1 MRRLFAAIANRLPLQ
16 FRVLHRQFLLRV
28 VDLEALS
35 IEADIPRFLGQ
46 FAGILI
52 FISLMR
58 AVGALFFPPPP
69 GRAWQV
75 EQGQISN
82 MLLVI
87 GLCSVITWD
96 ATFPDRRDLA
106 VLGPLPIRPRTIL
119 LAKLSATCGLL
130 GIAIVS
136 LNFASSCSW
145 ALVFGG
151 AAGYVGMARFFLAFW
166 FTIVSASA
174 FLYGSVLTIQGLAA
188 LALPRKMFLR
198 VSAALQL
205 CAFAAFLGVYF
216 LQPELGAEEIANSA
230 NRLVVESSPT
240 FWFFGLLNQ
249 LNGSLPAEL
258 SWLAQR
264 AWIALGLAIA
274 GALAS
279 LLLSYLKTMKKT
291 AEQPDLVP
299 GAGGLHWAPRFG
311 GALHTAIVTFCLRSL
326 ARSRH
331 HRVVFA
337 FFLSLVFAIALSWL
351 RHELA
356 ATTHEPI
363 STDFLISTFLMM
375 TFAVL
380 GLRGVFSLPISLQ
393 ANWVLRITQIQ
404 PTKQYFAAT
413 RLALLLLAVAP
424 VLLVVALLS
433 LNFRPWLHVA
443 QHLAILALLGLL
455 LAEFGLYKFDK
466 VPFTCSFLPGKTN
479 IQVIFWGFAFLAAI
493 FGITGAVYEE
503 GALRDVSRYATMIGA
518 LLAGI
523 VGLGTVNR
531 MRAKDAQ
538 LYFEEVPVEVIMRLG
553 LLYVPPARSPQTE
566 SPAGDSQR
574 AQSEVE
580 AITKLR

>member
-1 MRRLFAAIANRLPLQ
+1 MPKLLAALAERLPLQ

-58 AVGALFFPPPP
+58 AIGALFFPPPP
-69 GRAWQV
+69 SRAWQV

-106 VLGPLPIRPRTIL
+106 VLGPLPVRPRTIL

-151 AAGYVGMARFFLAFW
+151 SAGYIGMARFFLSFW
-166 FTIVSASA
+166 FAIVAASA
-174 FLYGSVLTIQGLAA
+174 FLYGSVLATQGLSA
-188 LALPRKMFLR
+188 LILPRKVFLR
-198 VSAALQL
+198 LSAILQL
-205 CAFAAFLGVYF
+205 GAFALFLGTYF
-216 LQPELGAEEIANSA
+216 LEPSLGVDEITNGGNHTALAS
-230 NRLVVESSPT
+230 LPT
-240 FWFFGLLNQ
+240 FWFFALLNQ
-249 LNGSLPAEL
+249 LNGSLPPEL
-258 SWLAQR
+258 SWVAQR
-264 AWIALGLAIA
+264 AWIALALAVT

-279 LLLSYLKTMKKT
+279 LLLCYLKTMKKT

-299 GAGGLHWAPRFG
+299 GAGGLHWTPRFG
-311 GALHTAIVTFCLRSL
+311 SALHTAIVNFCLRSL
-326 ARSRH
+326 ARSRQ

-351 RHELA
+351 RHEIVA
-356 ATTHEPI
+356 PGPEPI

-393 ANWVLRITQIQ
+393 ANWVLRITQLQ
-404 PTKQYFAAT
+404 ATKNYFAAT
-413 RLALLLLAVAP
+413 RLALLLFAVVP
-424 VLLVVALLS
+424 TLMVATLLS

-443 QHLAILALLGLL
+443 QHLAILALLGCLL
-455 LAEFGLYKFDK
+455 VELGLYKFDK
-466 VPFTCSFLPGKTN
+466 VPFTCSYMPGKAN
-479 IQVIFWGFAFLAAI
+479 IQVIFWGFAFLTAI

-503 GALRDVSRYATMIGA
+503 GALHDASRYATMA
-518 LLAGI
+518 AVLLGGI
-523 VGLGTVNR
+523 VAVGIVNR
-531 MRAKDAQ
+531 TRAKGAQ
-538 LYFEEVPVEVIMRLG
+538 LYFEEVPVEIITRLG
-553 LLYVPPARSPQTE
+553 LLYVPPARSAE
-566 SPAGDSQR
+566 SD
-574 AQSEVE
+574 AQAPSEVE